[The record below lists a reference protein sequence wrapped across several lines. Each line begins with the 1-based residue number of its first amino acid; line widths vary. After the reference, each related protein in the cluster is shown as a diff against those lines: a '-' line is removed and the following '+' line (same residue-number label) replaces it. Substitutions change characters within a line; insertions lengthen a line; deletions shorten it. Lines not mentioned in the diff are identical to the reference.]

1 MLTNNIYFLNM
12 VLKAGEPMQ
21 FSVGS
26 SIALLHERRFLPVS
40 SQGRRDK
47 VMLWCPFHMDTS
59 PTDKDST
66 CMTQSSLRDPAWFLK
81 NADLASSHSFCTV
94 LLYHH
99 IEYYSVPYLEA
110 GKWSPPRDLRRT
122 AEGLKRCSIVKSM

>member
-1 MLTNNIYFLNM
+1 MLTNNIYFLNT

-26 SIALLHERRFLPVS
+26 SIALLHEQRFLPVS

-47 VMLWCPFHMDTS
+47 VMPWCPFHMDTS

-81 NADLASSHSFCTV
+81 NADLASSQKSCCYHQNQLTSHRFFLYSLATPSYRVLQCT
-94 LLYHH
+94 LFGG
-99 IEYYSVPYLEA
+99 
-110 GKWSPPRDLRRT
+110 GKMESSQR
-122 AEGLKRCSIVKSM
+122 S